1 MYYYGRSREGKL
13 RQMSLPKRIGSP
25 GRNPM
30 AHSNQ
35 VILGDLNKGTI
46 YKRCRQ
52 SLGKATM
59 VDAGL
64 TPLYMQGF
72 SCIRF
77 SPPNHPKDRFYYF
90 MLCRE
95 ESEVQGGRGSYPS
108 MLAGE
113 QRHSH
118 GSVRLTTGA
127 VPTCFFRGTSFF
139 PSSFSV
145 WWGWKHCSPE
155 AHALSQMCY
164 SEQSVDRRR

>member
-1 MYYYGRSREGKL
+1 
-13 RQMSLPKRIGSP
+13 MSLPKRIGSP

-64 TPLYMQGF
+64 TLYMQGF
-72 SCIRF
+72 HVSGSVLIITPKIGFIISCF
-77 SPPNHPKDRFYYF
+77 AE
-90 MLCRE
+90 E
-95 ESEVQGGRGSYPS
+95 ESEVQGDRGSYPS

-113 QRHSH
+113 RRHSH
-118 GSVRLTTGA
+118 GSVRLAT
-127 VPTCFFRGTSFF
+127 
-139 PSSFSV
+139 
-145 WWGWKHCSPE
+145 
-155 AHALSQMCY
+155 
-164 SEQSVDRRR
+164 RRCPHVFL